1 MRRMIDEL
9 GNKYSRLY
17 VIALADERINGQAA
31 WICEC
36 QCGGSRVVRGNL
48 LRKGITAVVAGLSA
62 SVSPSRRLWR
72 PRLDGGTHELAPAPR
87 NARDRAAA
95 RIESR

>member
-1 MRRMIDEL
+1 MRRMINEL

-48 LRKGITAVVAGLSA
+48 LRKGITRSCGCLVRERVAKQ
-62 SVSPSRRLWR
+62 
-72 PRLDGGTHELAPAPR
+72 APM
-87 NARDRAAA
+87 AAA
-95 RIESR
+95 IRWGHA